1 MECTMKTLSEVLV
14 VILMIITSI
23 AAVAGILTGGT

>member
-1 MECTMKTLSEVLV
+1 MECTMKTLSDVLV

-23 AAVAGILTGGT
+23 MAVAGILTGGA

>member
-1 MECTMKTLSEVLV
+1 MEYTMRTLSEVLM

>member
-1 MECTMKTLSEVLV
+1 MRTLSEVLV